1 VLPIILPTSAARLPR
16 APRAARRRRR
26 RRRRRRPRRQ
36 EFRMSPSKNTV
47 VQVYY
52 SGRLMASLARQ
63 TLAKNTRATVF
74 IAAPR
79 AGAQGRISANQ
90 HGHCA
95 AARVTGF
102 SITYTA
108 RALGRMLQGI
118 AGNRKGE
125 FWVEAQFLSK
135 LHTNMAIFCLNN
147 IQGHKKRGSCS

>member
-1 VLPIILPTSAARLPR
+1 MSVARACSLSCRRARL
-16 APRAARRRRR
+16 ACHARRRR

-36 EFRMSPSKNTV
+36 GYRLSPSKNTV
-47 VQVYY
+47 VQVY
-52 SGRLMASLARQ
+52 SGRLMASLTRQ
-63 TLAKNTRATVF
+63 TLAQDTRAAVC

-90 HGHCA
+90 HGHDCA

-118 AGNRKGE
+118 AGRNRKGE

-135 LHTNMAIFCLNN
+135 LHTHMAIFCLNN
-147 IQGHKKRGSCS
+147 IEGHKKRGSCS